1 MLGDDNF
8 EYIMEALHVE
18 DYDPVRKRCCCP
30 FHQEKTPSFI
40 YNPKANN
47 CHCFS
52 CGVTVDCFDSEMKGN
67 NLTFIEAAQKVFA
80 RVGLTYSFGEH
91 GVKTRHQYRYPHPEQ
106 NEHKEKVYEYYKTR
120 GISPSTVDY
129 LDIRQDDT
137 GNIVF
142 NYYDLNDTLCM
153 VKYRPSRKVKKGEN
167 KNWCQ
172 KDADT
177 APLLFNMN
185 RVNTT
190 QPLVICCGESDCA
203 ALIESGIQNAVSIP
217 LGDQNL
223 KFVEENFDWLE
234 QFQSIIVCHD
244 NDESGMKFVREVTP
258 RLGSWRCKVANCP
271 EWYIDEEKR
280 TKRHIKDIN
289 ETLFLMGKQAVIDM
303 IANAADTP
311 IPSVVDFSEVEE
323 KDLSSIAGIETGF
336 AEIDREIMRLFYGT
350 FNIISGLPG
359 SGKTSWLYTLLC
371 NVLDQGE
378 KAWLFSRE
386 LPEYMTKNWV
396 NMILAGPR
404 NINEYHSSNDAV
416 YYKIKPEAKKLIND
430 AYREKLFLYRDDYDN
445 TVESLQSSMT
455 DSARKYGCKLF
466 IIDNLMT
473 VDLHADDSN
482 KYDKQTEFVNWLIHF
497 SAKFDVCTVLVC
509 HPRKLQFG
517 QRDMEMGDISGSS
530 NLINLAHRAFSLR
543 RVRKD
548 EQEGKMNR
556 KGDGWETPPCKY
568 NVIINVLKDRLRG
581 RAGSEFGLYY
591 DMSSRRFF
599 STPTEYD
606 RQYSWDTAQYGVA
619 LPYPIAEDEEV
630 FGHVKAN

>member
-1 MLGDDNF
+1 
-8 EYIMEALHVE
+8 MEFLHVE
-18 DYDPVRKRCCCP
+18 DYDPVRMRCCCP
-30 FHQEKTPSFI
+30 FHDEDTPSFI
-40 YNPKANN
+40 YNPKELN
-47 CHCFS
+47 CHCFG
-52 CGVTVDCFDSEMKGN
+52 CQTNCDFLDAYMKGN
-67 NLTFIEAAQKVFA
+67 NATFTEAVQKLFDITGV
-80 RVGLTYSFGEH
+80 TYSFGEH

-106 NEHKEKVYEYYKTR
+106 NEKRDQVDKYLKTR
-120 GISPSTVDY
+120 CISQSTADY
-129 LDIRQDDT
+129 LDIRQDEK
-137 GNIVF
+137 GNCVF

-177 APLLFNMN
+177 THILFNIN
-185 RVNTT
+185 RINTT
-190 QPLVICCGESDCA
+190 QPLVIACGELDCA
-203 ALIESGIQNAVSIP
+203 SLIECGVQNAVSIP
-217 LGDQNL
+217 LGEGNML
-223 KFVEENFDWLE
+223 WIEENFDWLE
-234 QFQSIIVCHD
+234 QFNSIIVCHD
-244 NDESGMKFVREVTP
+244 NDEVGMKFVREAVS

-271 EWYIDEEKR
+271 EWYINEER
-280 TKRHIKDIN
+280 TLKRHIKDIN

-303 IANAADTP
+303 VANAADTP

-323 KDLSSIAGIETGF
+323 KDLSNIPGIETGF
-336 AEIDREIMRLFYGT
+336 ACIDKEIMRLFYGT
-350 FNIISGLPG
+350 FNIVSGLPG
-359 SGKTSWLYTLLC
+359 SGKTSVLYSLLC
-371 NVLDQGE
+371 NAIDSGE
-378 KAWLFSRE
+378 RAWLFSRE

-404 NINEYHSSNDAV
+404 NVNEYQSSNGAV

-430 AYREKLFLYRDDYDN
+430 AYRERLFLYRDDYDN

-473 VDLHADDSN
+473 VDLHADDNN

-497 SAKFDVCTVLVC
+497 SAQFDVCTILVC

-543 RVRKD
+543 RVRK
-548 EQEGKMNR
+548 EEREGKMNR

-568 NVIINVLKDRLRG
+568 NVMLNVLKDRMRG
-581 RAGSEFGLYY
+581 RSGYEFGLYY
-591 DMSSRRFF
+591 DMASRRFF
-599 STPTEYD
+599 GTPDEYE
-606 RQYSWDTAQYGVA
+606 RQYTWDPNHYTNH
-619 LPYPIAEDEEV
+619 LPYPVDDGDDEV
-630 FGHVKAN
+630 FGQHYDGR